1 MYFESA
7 ERGEGAGIDEPS
19 SMLAVISRSGVGGD
33 AKLLEAPFVKSERGE
48 RGEEMPVA
56 EIYSPQ
62 CSSSSESGA
71 AAQCNS
77 QLSCPSF
84 CTISSCRAMPG
95 LASLDCLRCRLAFV
109 QVGGAV
115 RSVLLGLANV
125 TVYEL

>member
-62 CSSSSESGA
+62 CSSSSKSGA
-71 AAQCNS
+71 AAQCRVLRHSICEKNKCGEGRKVSVSMNS
-77 QLSCPSF
+77 LQCACNKQAGGLG
-84 CTISSCRAMPG
+84 AMQS
-95 LASLDCLRCRLAFV
+95 ASAFD
-109 QVGGAV
+109 
-115 RSVLLGLANV
+115 L
-125 TVYEL
+125 